1 VHSPLA
7 TIRNALAAAPAAL
20 RALLALEVT
29 ALFVVGYL
37 GARLEAATIMANA
50 ALVDSRE
57 TLYVPDTRTT
67 RLAFLGYDQ
76 AAADVSWLRTVA
88 YFARKFAG
96 DRQYHWLP
104 HFVDQVIALD
114 PKFRRVYHWAGASVL
129 YGQRFT
135 NNNVR
140 LSNRFYEAA
149 LAQFPDDN
157 EAALRL
163 GLNFYVEMRGTTP
176 EESTRFKE
184 KGAQYIEMAANM
196 PGAPLRTRQLA
207 AGIYSRMG
215 DSALAVQSLLQMLE
229 STEDPQQRAWLRNR
243 IAELEATGMGSELAR
258 QVEAFE
264 ARRKATFP
272 YLTPAFYLL
281 IDAHAGATVADRT
294 WRELLPDV
302 SVGAA
307 APTVEE
313 R

>member
-1 VHSPLA
+1 VHAPLA
-7 TIRNALAAAPAAL
+7 TIRNALSAAPAVL
-20 RALLALEVT
+20 RGLIAAEV
-29 ALFVVGYL
+29 AFLFVLGYL

-50 ALVDSRE
+50 ALVDTKE

-67 RLAFLGYDQ
+67 RLTFLGYDQ
-76 AAADVSWLRTVA
+76 AAADVMWLRTVA
-88 YFARKFAG
+88 YFARKFTS

-135 NNNVR
+135 DNNVR

-149 LAQFPDDN
+149 LTQYPEDS

-163 GLNFYVEMRGTTP
+163 GLNYYVEMKGNSP
-176 EESTRFKE
+176 EERERFKE

-196 PGAPLRTRQLA
+196 PGAPQRTRQLA
-207 AGIYSRMG
+207 AGIYSRRG

-229 STEDPQQRAWLRNR
+229 STEDADQRAWIRER
-243 IAELEATGMGSELAR
+243 ITELEGSGSGSELAL

-264 ARRKATFP
+264 GRRKSTFP

-302 SVGAA
+302 SVGAN

>member
-1 VHSPLA
+1 ML
-7 TIRNALAAAPAAL
+7 RNLI
-20 RALLALEVT
+20 ALEIT
-29 ALFVVGYL
+29 ALVTVAYL
-37 GARLEAATIMANA
+37 GARLEANDILARA
-50 ALVDSRE
+50 ALVDTKE

-76 AAADVSWLRTVA
+76 AAADVMWLRTVA
-88 YFARKFAG
+88 YFARKFTG

-114 PKFRRVYHWAGASVL
+114 PRFRRVYHWAGASVL

-135 NNNVR
+135 DNNVR

-149 LAQFPDDN
+149 LLQYPEDS

-163 GLNFYVEMRGTTP
+163 GLNYYVEMRGNSP
-176 EESTRFKE
+176 EERERFQE

-196 PGAPLRTRQLA
+196 PGAPQRTRQLA
-207 AGIYSRMG
+207 AGIYSRLG

-229 STEDPQQRAWLRNR
+229 STEDPEQRASIRNR
-243 IAELEATGMGSELAR
+243 IAELEGSGVGSELAA

-264 ARRKATFP
+264 ARRKAAFP

-294 WRELLPDV
+294 WRELLPYV

-307 APTVEE
+307 APAAEE